1 MQGPLDFA
9 FLGLSLRSAWGNGH
23 ATTYRALIRA
33 LRARGHRIRFYECD
47 RSWYADNQDLP
58 RDLASCLVLYDDP
71 ESLRDEHG
79 GDITA
84 ADVVV
89 LGSFVPEG
97 ARIADWLLRTVHG
110 VTAFYDIDTPV
121 TMGKLREGG
130 CNYLRADQVAEFGVY
145 LSFTG
150 GPFLDC
156 LRRRYGARA
165 EALYCAVDAER
176 YAPSRTPAQYD
187 LGYLG
192 TYSDDRQPL
201 LQRNLLDVAEQWP
214 GGRFAVAGPQYPE
227 SIDWPGNVTRIEH
240 LAPARHRAFYN
251 AQRFTLNLT
260 RADMVAAGW
269 SPSVRLFEA
278 AACGVPIIS
287 DAWPGIEAFFA
298 PGEEILLAHE
308 PAQVLAWL
316 RDTPETRRRAL
327 GAAARRRVLTEHTAE
342 HRAETL
348 ERYIERAVPRRRMIG
363 SNESGPNRNSR
374 TEAGRTEAA

>member
-33 LRARGHRIRFYECD
+33 LRARGHRVRFYERE

-79 GDITA
+79 DDITA

-89 LGSFVPEG
+89 LGSFVPDG
-97 ARIADWLLRTVHG
+97 ARIADWLLRTAHG

-121 TMGKLREGG
+121 TMAKLREGG
-130 CNYLRADQVAEFGVY
+130 CDYLRADQIAEFGVY

-150 GPFLDC
+150 GPFLDR

-165 EALYCAVDAER
+165 VALYCAVDAER

-201 LQRNLLDVAEQWP
+201 LQRNLLDVAAQWP

-227 SIDWPGNVTRIEH
+227 SIDWPVNVTRIEH

-298 PGEEILLAHE
+298 PDDEILLAHE

-327 GAAARRRVLTEHTAE
+327 GAAARRRVLAEHTAE

-348 ERYIERAVPRRRMIG
+348 ERYIERAVPRRHTIG
-363 SNESGPNRNSR
+363 SDESRPNRNSP

>member
-23 ATTYRALIRA
+23 AATYRALIRA
-33 LRARGHRIRFYECD
+33 LRARGHRVRFYERE

-79 GDITA
+79 DDITA

-97 ARIADWLLRTVHG
+97 ARIADWLLRTAHG

-121 TMGKLREGG
+121 TMAKLREGG
-130 CNYLRADQVAEFGVY
+130 CDYLRADQIAEFGVY

-150 GPFLDC
+150 GPFLDR

-165 EALYCAVDAER
+165 VALYCAVDAER

-201 LQRNLLDVAEQWP
+201 LQRNLLDVAAQWP

-227 SIDWPGNVTRIEH
+227 SIDWPVNVTRIEH

-298 PGEEILLAHE
+298 PDDEILLAHE

-327 GAAARRRVLTEHTAE
+327 GAAARRRVLAEHTAE

-348 ERYIERAVPRRRMIG
+348 ERYIERAVPRRHTIG
-363 SNESGPNRNSR
+363 SDESRPNRNSP

>member
-33 LRARGHRIRFYECD
+33 LRARGHRVRFNERE

-79 GDITA
+79 DDITA

-97 ARIADWLLRTVHG
+97 ARIADWLLRTAHG

-121 TMGKLREGG
+121 TMAKLREGG
-130 CNYLRADQVAEFGVY
+130 CDYLRADQIAEFGVY

-150 GPFLDC
+150 GPFLDR

-165 EALYCAVDAER
+165 VALYCAVDAER

-201 LQRNLLDVAEQWP
+201 LQRNLLDVAAQWP

-227 SIDWPGNVTRIEH
+227 SIDWPVNVTRIEH

-298 PGEEILLAHE
+298 PDDEILLAHE

-327 GAAARRRVLTEHTAE
+327 GAAARRRVLAEHTAE

-348 ERYIERAVPRRRMIG
+348 ERYIERAVPRRHTIG
-363 SNESGPNRNSR
+363 SDESRPNRNSP

>member
-23 ATTYRALIRA
+23 AATYRALIRA
-33 LRARGHRIRFYECD
+33 LRARGHRVRFYERD

-79 GDITA
+79 DDITA

-97 ARIADWLLRTVHG
+97 ARIADWLLRTAHG

-121 TMGKLREGG
+121 TMAKLREGG
-130 CNYLRADQVAEFGVY
+130 CDYLRADQIAEFGVY

-150 GPFLDC
+150 GPFLDR
-156 LRRRYGARA
+156 LRRHYGARA
-165 EALYCAVDAER
+165 VALYCAVDAER

-201 LQRNLLDVAEQWP
+201 LQRNLLDVAAQWP

-227 SIDWPGNVTRIEH
+227 SIDWPVNVTRIEH

-298 PGEEILLAHE
+298 PDDEILLAHE

-327 GAAARRRVLTEHTAE
+327 GAAARRRVLAEHTAE

-348 ERYIERAVPRRRMIG
+348 ERCIERAVPRRHTIG
-363 SNESGPNRNSR
+363 SDESRPNRNSP

>member
-33 LRARGHRIRFYECD
+33 LRARGHRIRFYERH

-327 GAAARRRVLTEHTAE
+327 GAAARRRVLAEHTAE

>member
-33 LRARGHRIRFYECD
+33 LRARGHRVRFYERD

-79 GDITA
+79 DDITA

-97 ARIADWLLRTVHG
+97 ARIADWLLRTAHG

-121 TMGKLREGG
+121 TMAKLREGG
-130 CNYLRADQVAEFGVY
+130 CDYLRADQIAEFGVY

-150 GPFLDC
+150 GPFLDR
-156 LRRRYGARA
+156 LRRHYGARA
-165 EALYCAVDAER
+165 VALYCAVDAER

-201 LQRNLLDVAEQWP
+201 LQRNLLDVAAQWP

-227 SIDWPGNVTRIEH
+227 SIDWPVNVTRIEH

-298 PGEEILLAHE
+298 PDGEILLAHE

-327 GAAARRRVLTEHTAE
+327 GAAARRRVLAEHTAE

-348 ERYIERAVPRRRMIG
+348 ERCIERAVPRRHTIG
-363 SNESGPNRNSR
+363 SDESRPNRNSP